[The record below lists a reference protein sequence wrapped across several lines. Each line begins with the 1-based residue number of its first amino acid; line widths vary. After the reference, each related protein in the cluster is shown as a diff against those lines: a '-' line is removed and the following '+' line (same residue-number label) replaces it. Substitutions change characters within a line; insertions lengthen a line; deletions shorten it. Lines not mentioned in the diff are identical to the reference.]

1 MATRLT
7 NCDAPVLT
15 GLSGALREQASGPK
29 HMALAKAR
37 LRKAMPWREPP
48 KQRPPLWRRIL
59 RRLGI
64 R

>member
-29 HMALAKAR
+29 HMAEAKAR
-37 LRKAMPWREPP
+37 LKCYLARPKPP
-48 KQRPPLWRRIL
+48 QRQSLWQRIL
-59 RRLGI
+59 KRFGKQ
-64 R
+64 